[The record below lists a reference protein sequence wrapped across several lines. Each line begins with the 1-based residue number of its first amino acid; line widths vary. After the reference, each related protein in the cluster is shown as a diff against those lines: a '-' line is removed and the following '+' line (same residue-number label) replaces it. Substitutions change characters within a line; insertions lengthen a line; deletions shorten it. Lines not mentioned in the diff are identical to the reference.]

1 MTKHTAL
8 SALAGAAILATI
20 SVTPAASLTVTGNT
34 LGPVSLGP
42 VLAPDII
49 TGNVQLN
56 IIGNDLPNDPPGS
69 TAPFARTPFE
79 NTPLEN
85 TAPYNSVSSG
95 ATATYH
101 FGPRSSLSLLWGSP
115 DDYNHIDFFLGGSLL
130 DTVSGD
136 NPMIVPPG
144 VAGLGFVNVTITGIK
159 FDKIVL
165 RSVGS
170 DAFEYANLSAIPLPA
185 AAWMMLSALA
195 GLGFVARRKKA
206 AA

>member
-56 IIGNDLPNDPPGS
+56 IIGNDLPNDPPD
-69 TAPFARTPFE
+69 A
-79 NTPLEN
+79 